1 MSDLL
6 AIGKSG
12 VMAYQAALS
21 GISENVVNANNEGF
35 ARRQVTMK
43 EEAVNGGVSF
53 LSRSSSAFNGVQA
66 ANVTRAWDQYRAGRA
81 WSANSD
87 NSQASTRSQ
96 FYGSVEDALNDG
108 DSGVGVKLTAIFTSA
123 NALSGN
129 PTDATLRQSFLY
141 AVQDAAGAINKTA
154 ASLSAVNG
162 TIATQAGNAVAQIN
176 DTLSALARVNLTLKE
191 APQGTS
197 GRAAL
202 EDQRDTLISTIS
214 DKLGVDVSL
223 DQNGS
228 ATIRMNDAHGP
239 VLLDGSSATPAV
251 LDLQVSSAGTL
262 SMTVVD
268 NGTTT
273 AVSPATGALAGHI
286 VAANQVVGRQQQL
299 DALAVDL
306 AQKINAWNAQ
316 GTDLNGNPGAAVMS
330 GTDAASLA
338 VAMTDTNLIGA
349 ADATTPNGNLLAI
362 SSLRGGTGPEAQ
374 WRAMVNDQALRVQ
387 SAKTQA
393 TSAASAKDS
402 AYSDLDDVSGVDLDN
417 EAADLMRFQ
426 QAYSASAKI
435 LQTARQTVQD
445 ILNLF

>member
-1 MSDLL
+1 MSDL
-6 AIGKSG
+6 IGIGRSG
-12 VMAYQAALS
+12 VLAYQAALS
-21 GISENVVNANNEGF
+21 GISENVVNANNDGF

-43 EEAVNGGVSF
+43 EEAINGGTTF
-53 LSRSSSAFNGVQA
+53 LYRSSAAFNGVQA
-66 ANVTRAWDQYRAGRA
+66 ADVTRVWDQYRAGRA

-96 FYGSVEDALNDG
+96 FYGSVEGALNDG

-129 PTDATLRQSFLY
+129 PTDATQRQSFLY
-141 AVQDAAGAINKTA
+141 AIQDAAGAINKTA
-154 ASLSAVNG
+154 ASLSTVNA
-162 TIATQAGNAVAQIN
+162 TIATQAGNSVAQVN
-176 DTLSALARVNLTLKE
+176 DALSALTRVNLALKM

-197 GRAAL
+197 GRAGL
-202 EDQRDTLISTIS
+202 EDQRDTLIGTIS
-214 DKLGVDVSL
+214 DKLGIDVSL

-228 ATIRMNDAHGP
+228 ATIRMNDNHGP
-239 VLLDGSSATPAV
+239 VLLDGSSVTPAA
-251 LDLQVSSAGTL
+251 LTLQVSGTGTL
-262 SMTVVD
+262 SMAVVD

-273 AVSPATGALAGHI
+273 AVSPASGALAGY
-286 VAANQVVGRQQQL
+286 VAAANQVVGRQQQL

-306 AQKINAWNAQ
+306 AQKLNSWNAQ
-316 GTDLNGNPGAAVMS
+316 GTDLNGNAGAALMS

-338 VAMTDTNLIGA
+338 LAVTDPNLIGA
-349 ADATTPNGNLLAI
+349 ANAATPNGNLLAI
-362 SSLRGGTGPEAQ
+362 SSLRGATGPEAQ
-374 WRAMVNDQALRVQ
+374 WQAMVNDQALRVQ
-387 SAKTQA
+387 SAQTQA

-402 AYSDLDDVSGVDLDN
+402 AYSDLDNVSGVDLDN